1 MLLGLAFRA
10 NQNQETDDEQV
21 EERQIE
27 EAIHE
32 MDWSGDGEVSFEEF
46 EAWWIRRQQRVASG
60 ADASTESTSG
70 HSVRGKGAR
79 DGRADGD
86 SNQLGVDYTE
96 DDEELDQSGHMTA
109 SRMQAEIK
117 AVEQRLHEK
126 LEGVNARLDEVTQLL
141 LSLTAER
148 SPGEA

>member
-10 NQNQETDDEQV
+10 DQNQEPDDEQV

-46 EAWWIRRQQRVASG
+46 EAWWIRRQQRVASS
-60 ADASTESTSG
+60 ADASTESAPG
-70 HSVRGKGAR
+70 FSVRGEGAR
-79 DGRADGD
+79 DGGADDD

-96 DDEELDQSGHMTA
+96 DDEELDQLGRKTA
-109 SRMQAEIK
+109 SRIQAEIK
-117 AVEQRLHEK
+117 AVERRLDEK
-126 LEGVNARLDEVTQLL
+126 LEGVNERLDEVTQLL

-148 SPGEA
+148 SAGEV